1 MREIIG
7 QMTIAELVQN
17 RDKFAQESIRA
28 AMSDMGNMGLEI
40 INLTI
45 QNFSDK
51 DGQVIETMAIQNV
64 VEKERDAAIARAKAQ
79 QEGHKAEMEARLPL
93 PNRISSWHSFR
104 LDIRLKRIRKKRR
117 RMKRIGLNRN
127 ACARRL
133 KPNALQLK

>member
-17 RDKFAQESIRA
+17 RDKFAQESIKA

-51 DGQVIETMAIQNV
+51 DNNVIETMALQNIV
-64 VEKERDAAIARAKAQ
+64 DKERDAKIARQGGAGRAQ
-79 QEGHKAEMEARLPL
+79 GRDRGAGDYCGAEQGA
-93 PNRISSWHSFR
+93 
-104 LDIRLKRIRKKRR
+104 
-117 RMKRIGLNRN
+117 
-127 ACARRL
+127 
-133 KPNALQLK
+133 